1 MLCLLFRTF
10 PLVHFVRIN
19 NVHLTVNVND
29 ALCSKCLTDES
40 LSSFM
45 TVVFF
50 FVATESKY
58 SHWQAKDRANFTI
71 TINFSSG
78 KFCRQTF
85 RAYILP
91 DNLL

>member
-50 FVATESKY
+50 LL
-58 SHWQAKDRANFTI
+58 RRNRNI
-71 TINFSSG
+71 RIG
-78 KFCRQTF
+78 KQKIEQT
-85 RAYILP
+85 LQ
-91 DNLL
+91 